1 MRKTGRDVER
11 VELVAP
17 GVARARSAAAAFC
30 KRLPGL
36 RCSPVSLSSLLARG
50 PASETLVVCPGGA
63 GLERDLDFL
72 ARLSQRVLWPAPHP
86 ELFGAIAGLLGHE
99 LPDAPPEAWRR
110 ETRRKVAFLFEGLVT
125 PARARAALASDARH
139 WIAES
144 VRRVRL
150 SPAGLA
156 SLERQGVRWSA
167 LRPVR
172 VVALIASPALAR
184 ARGRWRRL
192 LPPDTPV
199 WVWEKGKS
207 VSV

>member
-17 GVARARSAAAAFC
+17 GMGRARSAAAAFSQ
-30 KRLPGL
+30 RLSGL

-63 GLERDLDFL
+63 SLERDLDFL
-72 ARLSQRVLWPAPHP
+72 ARLSERVLWPAPGP

-99 LPDAPPEAWRR
+99 LPDAPPAAWRR
-110 ETRRKVAFLFEGLVT
+110 ETRRKVAFLFEGSVT

-144 VRRVRL
+144 VRHVRL
-150 SPAGLA
+150 SPQRLA
-156 SLERQGVRWSA
+156 SLQREGVRWSA
-167 LRPVR
+167 LRPLR

-184 ARGRWRRL
+184 VQRRWRKL
-192 LPPDTPV
+192 LPPGTPI
-199 WVWEKGKS
+199 WVWDQGK
-207 VSV
+207 

>member
-17 GVARARSAAAAFC
+17 GKARARTAAAAFSQ
-30 KRLPGL
+30 RLAGL

-50 PASETLVVCPGGA
+50 PSSETLVVCPGGA
-63 GLERDLDFL
+63 DLERDLDFL
-72 ARLSQRVLWPAPHP
+72 ARLSEHVLWPAPDP

-99 LPDAPPEAWRR
+99 LSDAPPEAWRR
-110 ETRRKVAFLFEGLVT
+110 ETRRNVAFLFEGSVT

-144 VRRVRL
+144 VRHVRL
-150 SPAGLA
+150 SPQGLA
-156 SLERQGVRWSA
+156 RLQRQGVRWSA
-167 LRPVR
+167 LRPLR

-184 ARGRWRRL
+184 AQRRWRKV
-192 LPPDTPV
+192 LPPRTPV
-199 WVWEKGKS
+199 WVWNERE
-207 VSV
+207 

>member
-17 GVARARSAAAAFC
+17 GMARARSAAAAFS
-30 KRLPGL
+30 KRLPGP
-36 RCSPVSLSSLLARG
+36 RCSPVSLTSLLARG
-50 PASETLVVCPGGA
+50 PASETLVVCSGGA
-63 GLERDLDFL
+63 DLERDLHFL
-72 ARLSQRVLWPAPHP
+72 ARLSERVLWPAPDP
-86 ELFGAIAGLLGHE
+86 ALFGAIAGLLGHE

-110 ETRRKVAFLFEGLVT
+110 ETRSKVAFLFEGLVT

-144 VRRVRL
+144 IRHVRL

-156 SLERQGVRWSA
+156 SLQRQGVRWSA

-184 ARGRWRRL
+184 AQRRWRKL
-192 LPPDTPV
+192 LPPGTPV
-199 WVWEKGKS
+199 WVWE
-207 VSV
+207 